1 MRVDD
6 KLLHMLG
13 THVTGD
19 FGPWT
24 FYTSRRSGV
33 VWFPRSPALQPA
45 TPLQLHQRNKFRLA
59 GYLWARLPPDLKANW
74 LIAAKR
80 ANLAI
85 TNYNLF
91 TYYITTEDETT
102 IRTIERLSALTL
114 LPFDRM
120 IG

>member
-1 MRVDD
+1 MKVDE
-6 KLLHMLG
+6 KILHMLG

-19 FGPWT
+19 FGPYT

-33 VWFPRSPALQPA
+33 VWFPRSPALKPA
-45 TPLQLHQRNKFRLA
+45 TPLQLHWRNKFRLA
-59 GYLWARLPPDLKANW
+59 AEIWRRLPTAERNNW
-74 LIAAKR
+74 LAAAKR

-91 TYYITTEDETT
+91 TYYVLTEDDDT
-102 IRTIERLSALTL
+102 IHTVERHAHLKLI
-114 LPFDRM
+114 PFYWM